1 MHMLQEL
8 QPEMAALDIQDVPV
22 GVTADPCPNPRCTVL
37 PECYLSLELMR
48 QTDSSWR

>member
-22 GVTADPCPNPRCTVL
+22 GVTADPVP
-37 PECYLSLELMR
+37 
-48 QTDSSWR
+48 